1 MISKAILFTAELMNM
16 KNMKMRFTSWKK
28 EDYCSNV
35 IAKTRNAARNKS

>member
-1 MISKAILFTAELMNM
+1 MITKAILFTAELMNM

-35 IAKTRNAARNKS
+35 IAKTEMQQEKKS